1 MKVLIVISK
10 FLPEYSGPSWRIC
23 NLYKNFIVNN
33 FVKKKNILI
42 LTGGEEYNS
51 NKSYMIKN
59 MCIGFE
65 IEGINHDFRW
75 YKNQPKI
82 GLHYFVTK
90 SIFDKKK

>member
-42 LTGGEEYNS
+42 LGGGEEFNS

-59 MCIGFE
+59 LFVKRFDDT
-65 IEGINHDFRW
+65 NLSQNRW
-75 YKNQPKI
+75 NFIFIIKI
-82 GLHYFVTK
+82 F
-90 SIFDKKK
+90 

>member
-1 MKVLIVISK
+1 MKH
-10 FLPEYSGPSWRIC
+10 W
-23 NLYKNFIVNN
+23 
-33 FVKKKNILI
+33 
-42 LTGGEEYNS
+42 EYNERFS
-51 NKSYMIKN
+51 HVHKVYMIKN

-90 SIFDKKK
+90 SILDKKK